1 MDVLFLFYIVLVGY
15 GILDGYLCLLG
26 EFLMFVEIF
35 VIGGYVFIFRVKR
48 VW

>member
-26 EFLMFVEIF
+26 KFLKFVKIVVF
-35 VIGGYVFIFRVKR
+35 SGYDFIFRVKR